1 MRMILS
7 FVLGIVLVAL
17 GIWWYAAVG
26 FSIMAI
32 LAALVIGAGGA
43 LITVG
48 IGIALDK
55 ASPTSR
61 KL

>member
-1 MRMILS
+1 MIVS
-7 FVLGIVLVAL
+7 FILGIVLIAL

-26 FSIMAI
+26 FSIQAI
-32 LAALVIGAGGA
+32 LAALVIAGGGA
-43 LITVG
+43 LVTVG

-55 ASPTSR
+55 KSPTSR